1 MCLGSK
7 KGVRME
13 NIEVY
18 ICSGTTCFV
27 MGSSYLNELYEIL
40 PQKFGDKVVVKPSL
54 CLGQCSKS
62 DKHSKAPYVKV
73 DGEIISEATVQKVID
88 FVEKRLA

>member
-1 MCLGSK
+1 
-7 KGVRME
+7 ME
-13 NIEVY
+13 KIEVR

-27 MGSSYLNELYEIL
+27 MGSSYLNELYDII
-40 PQKFGDKVVVKPSL
+40 PQKYGDKVIIKPSL

-73 DGEIISEATVQKVID
+73 NEDVVSEATVEKVLDAI
-88 FVEKRLA
+88 EKRVNINE